1 MERNTYFMVQKFKF
15 LEHLLWMKSSIK
27 RLSFKKAQEFLTITC
42 NEITWGHSIYD
53 RGTLEIFSLRQ
64 FHLSRTV
71 KTFEMCGNKFT
82 RTFEKTQ
89 DLSCNY
95 RKFIFISNLIYLYRS
110 KNILL
115 RISNAPENI
124 LFYQQVHNQQI

>member
-1 MERNTYFMVQKFKF
+1 MERNTYFMVPKFKL

-53 RGTLEIFSLRQ
+53 RGTLEIYSLRQ

-71 KTFEMCGNKFT
+71 KTFEMGGNKLT
-82 RTFEKTQ
+82 GTSE
-89 DLSCNY
+89 DCN
-95 RKFIFISNLIYLYRS
+95 K
-110 KNILL
+110 
-115 RISNAPENI
+115 
-124 LFYQQVHNQQI
+124 